1 MALTHILFLCP
12 RCGHDPMEGE
22 KDEARCPECGLRFA
36 RGGEGRLIR
45 VVEDGREWE
54 VSGAVLTE
62 AVLKRS
68 LAALD
73 APLPDGDSIHSAQVL
88 VRASGEETPVRWE
101 GQLLGFAEAMGEPTP
116 GTLHLTRD
124 FLRFSRD
131 SKGFGAGE
139 KRFEA
144 EKEGFPPTE
153 WDLLSIRAVQTSS
166 RALQFSPASG
176 GLLEFRFP
184 NDSPFRWE
192 NILRETLRRVYRE
205 KGLGELVE
213 FQPRIVAE

>member
-1 MALTHILFLCP
+1 MALTHLLFLCP
-12 RCGHDPMEGE
+12 RCGHDPLEGE
-22 KDEARCPECGLRFA
+22 KDVAACPECGLRFS
-36 RGGEGRLIR
+36 RGGEGGLIR

-54 VSGAVLTE
+54 VSGSVLTE

-73 APLPDGDSIHSAQVL
+73 APLPNGDSIHSAQVL
-88 VRASGEETPVRWE
+88 VRVSGEETPVRWE
-101 GQLLGFAEAMGEPTP
+101 GQLLGFAEAMGEPTQ
-116 GTLHLTRD
+116 GSLHLTRD
-124 FLRFSRD
+124 SLRFSRD

-139 KRFEA
+139 ERFEA
-144 EKEGFPPTE
+144 ENGAFPTTQ
-153 WDLLSIRAVQTSS
+153 WKILSIRALQTSS

-192 NILRETLRRVYRE
+192 GLLRETMRRVYRE
-205 KGLGELVE
+205 NGLGEIVE